1 MLTRRDARIGRFGG
15 AMSELPT
22 ERTAAADRTV
32 APRFG
37 ARLGTALR
45 LLRQSQKVM
54 LAMLI
59 VARVSVGLC
68 DLMVAAALYLLFVLL
83 QGTLPAHA
91 IRWVP
96 QTILPAAAMTA
107 GLILLRIGL
116 DLFSTRSV
124 VKYAQH
130 IYADFLIRLTD
141 GYGEMRW
148 PRFVERN
155 RSELLNHATYTSREA
170 ADFYRICIELS
181 AAVIVVAIM
190 AGALIYQSQVAAYG
204 LGVSVVIFYI
214 VHRFLLR
221 KKLQAAAAVRES
233 SLRML
238 NKNLMEVFSSGK
250 EIRTYRNGLFFRDR
264 IDAQIKRFTASSVR
278 ASLLPQIARIFA
290 DQGVVLLFL
299 GAVMLVEM
307 RHGDMR
313 QLVSVLVFYF
323 VLSRRILP
331 LVSQVS
337 FMAGQ
342 MESTFENVRALEREL
357 DDCEVN
363 RATIPLGNFPAHG
376 FVAELERVSF
386 AFAEGNP
393 VFQDVSLLLSE
404 GEIVVLR
411 GVSGSGK
418 SSLMNLLAGVLQPAS
433 GLVRIDGTSVA
444 YVPQEVALLDDSIR
458 NNLLFGL
465 PDISD
470 AALRKVLA
478 SARLADFVDA
488 QLMGLDTRVGD
499 NGVLLS
505 GGQRQRLGL
514 ARAMLR
520 GAKLLLL
527 DEATSAL
534 DEVNE
539 AEVLVNLAASGAAI
553 VLVSHRS
560 QIHRFATRVLRLE
573 DGRLIEERHADVS
586 IENEETATLQ

>member
-1 MLTRRDARIGRFGG
+1 MLTRCEMRLGRFGG

-22 ERTAAADRTV
+22 ERTAEAGGTV

-37 ARLGTALR
+37 SRLNSALG

-68 DLMVAAALYLLFVLL
+68 DLLVAAALYQLFVLL
-83 QGTLPAHA
+83 QGVLPAHI
-91 IRWVP
+91 IRWAP
-96 QTILPAAAMTA
+96 RTILPTAAMTA

-116 DLFSTRSV
+116 DLSSTRSV
-124 VKYAQH
+124 VKYSQH

-170 ADFYRICIELS
+170 ADFYRLCIELS

-190 AGALIYQSQVAAYG
+190 ACALVYQSQAAAYG
-204 LGVSVVIFYI
+204 LGVSVVIFYS

-221 KKLQAAAAVRES
+221 KKLQAAAAMRES

-238 NKNLMEVFSSGK
+238 NKNLAEIFSSGK
-250 EIRTYRNGLFFRDR
+250 EIRTYRNGSFFRDR
-264 IDAQIKRFTASSVR
+264 ISAQVKRFTSSSVR

-299 GAVMLVEM
+299 GVVMLVEM

-357 DDCEVN
+357 DDCETN
-363 RATIPLGNFPAHG
+363 RATIPLGNFPARG

-386 AFAEGNP
+386 AFVEGKS
-393 VFQDVSLLLSE
+393 VFQDVSLLLSK
-404 GEIVVLR
+404 GEIIVLH

-444 YVPQEVALLDDSIR
+444 YVPQEIALLDDSIR

-465 PDISD
+465 PDRSD
-470 AALRKVLA
+470 AMLKNVL
-478 SARLADFVDA
+478 SRARLAEFVDA
-488 QLMGLDTRVGD
+488 QPIGLDTRVGD

-539 AEVLVNLAASGAAI
+539 AEVLANLVTPGVAI
-553 VLVSHRS
+553 VMVSHRP
-560 QIHRFATRVLRLE
+560 QIHRFATRVFRLE
-573 DGRLIEERHADVS
+573 GGRLVEECHAPMP
-586 IENEETATLQ
+586 IKNEETATLQ